1 MGELIGTAT
10 KNKIGLSDSIQ
21 ALNSTFYNISTGNK
35 QAALFKV
42 CDWGSTIYHILHIYS
57 APNRTSGT
65 CRYIRVILSD
75 IYIFA
80 NYILSKGENNIRLF
94 KDGTSF
100 YAYVYNG
107 DWSRSYVKI
116 FSSQPHLFYITDVTN
131 EISISDLTEIS
142 IS

>member
-1 MGELIGTAT
+1 MGGLIGTAT
-10 KNKIGLSDSIQ
+10 KNKTGLSDSIQ

-42 CDWGSTIYHILHIYS
+42 CDWGPTISHILHIYS
-57 APNRTSGT
+57 APNGTSGT

-75 IYIFA
+75 LYIFA
-80 NYILSKGENNIRLF
+80 NYILSKGGNNIRLF
-94 KDGTSF
+94 KDETSF

-107 DWSRSYVKI
+107 DWSRSYIKI
-116 FSSQPHLFYITDVTN
+116 FSSGPHLFYITDVTN

-142 IS
+142 IT